1 MGFAR
6 EVFFGKVD
14 LDTLV
19 TSLVLGLNPSEILFK
34 AVAGSVPEVKL
45 ADPSVMA
52 IEVGGSGR
60 VAENN
65 FDHHSSKGGTI
76 LSSAAQAL
84 ERLARLVRYV
94 DELDRGDR
102 RAEHVDNGGF
112 PSLSQLLSGMFLVE
126 ENPNVRM
133 EKGLDILKVVLHS
146 GIDPFGSMEAILDFI
161 PQGRIYAAKKREHDR
176 QFEEVSKMAT
186 WFITNAGRR
195 FAVVETSWIGAL
207 GVLYGKG
214 ADIVLALNPEMHM
227 PDGRGSYKKFTLAVN
242 RSVVDIT
249 VFPVLGEL
257 VKLEEGWGGPNHG
270 GICGSP
276 VGRNSELEIR
286 QVIQVVIQN
295 L

>member
-1 MGFAR
+1 MSFAR

-34 AVAGSVPEVKL
+34 AVAGSVSEVML
-45 ADPSVMA
+45 ADTSVMA

-65 FDHHSSKGGTI
+65 FDHHSSKGGTT

-102 RAEHVDNGGF
+102 RAEYVKDGGF
-112 PSLSQLLSGMFLVE
+112 PSLSQLISGMLLVE
-126 ENPNVRM
+126 HSPNVRM
-133 EKGLDILKVVLHS
+133 ERGLELLKVVLHS
-146 GIDPFGSMEAILDFI
+146 GIDPFGSMDAILDFI
-161 PQGRIYAAKKREHDR
+161 PQGRLYASTKREHDR
-176 QFEEVSKMAT
+176 QFEEMSRTAT
-186 WFITNAGRR
+186 WYTTNEGRR

-214 ADIVLALNPEMHM
+214 ADIVLALNPEMSKS
-227 PDGRGSYKKFTLAVN
+227 DGNGSYKKFTLAVN

-249 VFPVLGEL
+249 VFPVLEEL
-257 VKLEEGWGGPNHG
+257 LKLEEGWGGPNHG

-276 VGRNSELEIR
+276 VGRNSELEI
-286 QVIQVVIQN
+286 QQVVQIVIEK